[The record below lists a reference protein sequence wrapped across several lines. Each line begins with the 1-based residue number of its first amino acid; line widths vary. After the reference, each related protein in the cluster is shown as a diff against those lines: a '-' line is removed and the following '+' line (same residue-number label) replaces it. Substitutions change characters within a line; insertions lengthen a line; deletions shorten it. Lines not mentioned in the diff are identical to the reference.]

1 MYQTSSTLQS
11 YLDCETV
18 QSMKETLGES
28 FAHLAHFHFCCP
40 DEGDTDA
47 YDTIL
52 SSLID
57 FHHVLILAQKGA
69 RT

>member
-1 MYQTSSTLQS
+1 MQQTISSLQS

-28 FAHLAHFHFCCP
+28 FALLAHLHFACP
-40 DEGDTDA
+40 DDEGINA

-52 SSLID
+52 GSLSD
-57 FHHVLILAQKGA
+57 FHQVLTIAQNQK
-69 RT
+69 